1 MSCNA
6 DRALIAAKRA
16 LCGALALTLLSVC
29 ADTARAAEPTDAK
42 RAGMPITVVRAVRAC
57 FPDTLQ
63 LTGTVVAREEIQ
75 VRPDSEGSRIIQIIV
90 EDGERVASGQ
100 ALARVSRSDA
110 QPGQPTTAS
119 ILAPSAGIVLH
130 GSARVGAMASA
141 RAEPLFRII
150 VGGELELLAEIPA
163 ARMGKLTPGQIA
175 RVDPVGMAEIR
186 GRVRTIGSEVDG
198 MTQLGKTRIYL
209 GSDHKVRPGMFAK
222 ATIQLGTSCGTTI
235 PFSAVLYGPEGPVVQ
250 IIRNDRVET
259 KRVRLSES
267 AVVGTSAQILEGLNV
282 GDLAVARAGAFLR
295 EGDVVRP
302 MEEAAAA
309 PK

>member
-1 MSCNA
+1 MSGS
-6 DRALIAAKRA
+6 ALSQAAKKVEPADARRA
-16 LCGALALTLLSVC
+16 S
-29 ADTARAAEPTDAK
+29 
-42 RAGMPITVVRAVRAC
+42 MPVTVVRAVRAC

-63 LTGTVVAREEIQ
+63 LTGIVVAREEIQ
-75 VRPDSEGSRIIQIIV
+75 VRPDAEGSRIIQITV
-90 EDGERVASGQ
+90 EDGERVTAGQ
-100 ALARVSRSDA
+100 ALARVQRSDA

-119 ILAPSAGIVLH
+119 ITAPAAGIVLQ
-130 GSARVGAMASA
+130 GSARIGAMASA
-141 RAEPLFRII
+141 KADPLFRII

-163 ARMGKLTPGQIA
+163 ARMSKLTPGQVA
-175 RVDPVGMAEIR
+175 RVDPVGMASIR

-198 MTQLGKTRIYL
+198 MTQLGKARIYL

-222 ATIQLGTSCGTTI
+222 ATIELGTSCGTTI

-259 KRVRLSES
+259 KRIRLSDS

-295 EGDVVRP
+295 EGDMVRP
-302 MEEAAAA
+302 IEAPIAAA
-309 PK
+309 PRQ

>member
-1 MSCNA
+1 MRSAFTCNI
-6 DRALIAAKRA
+6 RLVAAA
-16 LCGALALTLLSVC
+16 MALACLSGP
-29 ADTARAAEPTDAK
+29 AWSQAKTTETTDAR
-42 RAGMPITVVRAVRAC
+42 RAGMPVTVVRAVRAC

-63 LTGTVVAREEIQ
+63 LTGIVVAREEVQ
-75 VRPDSEGSRIIQIIV
+75 VRPDAEGARIIQIVV
-90 EDGERVASGQ
+90 EDGERVAAGQ

-119 ILAPSAGIVLH
+119 ITTPAAGIVLH

-141 RAEPLFRII
+141 RADALFRII

-163 ARMGKLTPGQIA
+163 GRMGKLTPGQVA

-198 MTQLGKTRIYL
+198 MTQLGKARIYL

-222 ATIQLGTSCGTTI
+222 ATVQLGTSCGTTI

-259 KRVRLSES
+259 KRIRLSDS

-295 EGDVVRP
+295 EGDMVRP
-302 MEEAAAA
+302 MEA
-309 PK
+309 PATVSKQ